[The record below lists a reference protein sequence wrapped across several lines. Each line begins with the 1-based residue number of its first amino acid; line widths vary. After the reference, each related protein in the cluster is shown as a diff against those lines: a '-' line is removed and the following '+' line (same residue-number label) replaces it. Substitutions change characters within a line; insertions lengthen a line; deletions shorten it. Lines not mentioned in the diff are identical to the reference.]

1 MNKPVAE
8 HDADKMSSALSEKIL
23 QAMRKIFSLPNYSK
37 ISEKNPLRVLVSTD
51 QGGYQPLHYAAAS
64 GDIDFLRLL
73 LDIFRSFPTH
83 WQQLISSGDRK
94 GNSALHFAIERNFPE
109 IIRILVQEAAI
120 NVNLANADGLTSL
133 HLIASAPPSAY
144 TADVARFLLTHGGDP
159 SIPDANG
166 TTPLHLAAATGNQ
179 KLLELFSE
187 AYGVSLNVRDEE
199 GESPLFYAVRGRHV
213 NVIRYLF
220 RYGAEH
226 SLKNQDG
233 ETALEVAD
241 SIGDSEMVQ
250 LLESLIHPRLA
261 LEKQGPM
268 FGCKNE

>member
-1 MNKPVAE
+1 MNTTVAE
-8 HDADKMSSALSEKIL
+8 HDKMSSSLQDKIL
-23 QAMRKIFSLPNYSK
+23 LALRKTFSLPNYSS
-37 ISEKNPLRVLVSTD
+37 ITEKNPLRVLVTTD
-51 QGGYQPLHYAAAS
+51 KGGYQPLHYAAAS
-64 GDIDFLRLL
+64 GDIDYLRLL
-73 LDIFRSFPTH
+73 LDIFRSFPSH
-83 WQQLISSGDRK
+83 SQQLISCCDRK

-109 IIRILVQEAAI
+109 AIRILVQEAAI
-120 NVNLANADGLTSL
+120 NVNIANADGLTSL

-144 TADVARFLLTHGGDP
+144 TVDVARFLLSHGGDP
-159 SIPDANG
+159 SIPDVNG

-179 KLLELFSE
+179 KLIELFSE
-187 AYGVSLNVRDEE
+187 GYGVSLNVRDEE
-199 GESPLFYAVRGRHV
+199 GEPPLFYAVRGRHV

-233 ETALEVAD
+233 ETALDVAD

-250 LLESLIHPRLA
+250 LLESLIHPRQSLD
-261 LEKQGPM
+261 KQLV